1 MKKQVLILP
10 LIVGLGVAVAW
21 RVRAQDAYKHAPSG
35 GSTSVEGVETTAA
48 STLGG
53 RILAVLVEEGDA
65 VTAGQVV
72 ATLDCADAEAVHASA
87 QARIDNAVAQQKLA
101 EAGSKGARQAAAASE
116 AQVHAVRSQVR
127 AAGVHEA
134 QAVKEQQRVA
144 ALAAQNAIAGKAVD
158 DVGFAQQAAE
168 EQVGA
173 AKANV
178 KAVKAQSSAAWSAAS
193 AERARIEVARTGV
206 TIAEAEAK
214 RAALAIAECT
224 ITAPISG
231 TVTARLH
238 EAGAILGPGMPVVTI
253 LDTRTVTAT
262 FFLPDAE
269 LGRVTP
275 GASAELRV
283 DAFPDATFTG
293 TVRRIATEAEFTPRN
308 VQTREDRDR
317 LVYAVDVDVP
327 NPDGRLR
334 AGMPGELTLPGTGR

>member
-1 MKKQVLILP
+1 MRKQVLILP

-48 STLGG
+48 SKTGG
-53 RILAVLVEEGDA
+53 RLTAVLVDEGDA
-65 VTAGQVV
+65 VTPGQVI
-72 ATLDCADAEAVHASA
+72 ATLDCADAEAVLASA
-87 QARIDNAVAQQKLA
+87 QARIDNALAQQKLA

-116 AQVHAVRSQVR
+116 AQVKAVRSQVR
-127 AAGVHEA
+127 AAEVQQK
-134 QAVKEQQRVA
+134 QAEKEQARIA

-158 DVGFAQQAAE
+158 DVGFAQQAAA

-178 KAVKAQSSAAWSAAS
+178 AAVRAQSSAAWSAAS
-193 AERARIEVARTGV
+193 AERMRIEVARTGV
-206 TIAEAEAK
+206 TIAEAEAR
-214 RAALAIAECT
+214 RAELAIAECQ
-224 ITAPISG
+224 IRAPIGG

-238 EAGAILGPGMPVVTI
+238 EPGAILGPGMPVVTL

-275 GASAELRV
+275 GAPAELRV
-283 DAFPDATFTG
+283 DAFPSEVFAG

-317 LVYAVDVDVP
+317 LVYAVDVDIP
-327 NPDGRLR
+327 NPTAKLR
-334 AGMPGELTLPGTGR
+334 AGMPGQLTVPGTGR